1 MSAGIWFNSIQAYQ
15 FKMQAVSC
23 QRLSE
28 FMKTQL
34 EVVRKHLDEHKYL
47 RRIEDSNVALDSFI
61 KDYGW
66 LIREMYCSKICS
78 IREGCE
84 IAAQMS
90 SSGDLLRN
98 HVK

>member
-1 MSAGIWFNSIQAYQ
+1 M
-15 FKMQAVSC
+15 KEVSC

-28 FMKTQL
+28 FMKAQL

-47 RRIEDSNVALDSFI
+47 RRIEDSNEALDSFI

-78 IREGCE
+78 MREGCE
-84 IAAQMS
+84 IASQMS

-98 HVK
+98 HVI

>member
-1 MSAGIWFNSIQAYQ
+1 MPYLGAVPGRTTNLEM
-15 FKMQAVSC
+15 KEVSC

-28 FMKTQL
+28 FMKAQL

-47 RRIEDSNVALDSFI
+47 RRIEDSNEALDSFI

-78 IREGCE
+78 VREGCE
-84 IAAQMS
+84 IASQMS